1 MGDLMH
7 MVSTRQ
13 RTRGQAALALAF
25 EAMVDGLPAVAR
37 ARLGEAQRSGEDIA
51 VEVAV
56 LEGLVLIAEGRVGS
70 AQERL
75 EFAIARAVC
84 EARLRAEAV

>member
-1 MGDLMH
+1 MH

-25 EAMVDGLPAVAR
+25 DAVVDGLPAVAR
-37 ARLGEAQRSGEDIA
+37 ARLSEAKRSGEDIA
-51 VEVAV
+51 VEIAI

-75 EFAIARAVC
+75 GFAIARAVC